1 MAKSIYTI
9 TSKKNPYYISKHRY
23 LELKH
28 FCLQYPEWKKRY
40 RELEDSLL
48 HAKSII
54 KPNDICTDVTSEMA
68 TEMAELKRKMDLV
81 EKTAIETDSQL
92 ANYIFEAVTRACTY
106 EYFQTQK
113 DIPCCRDTFYS
124 RYRKYFWMLNSN

>member
-1 MAKSIYTI
+1 MAKSIYAT

-40 RELEDSLL
+40 RELEETIQRSS
-48 HAKSII
+48 SII
-54 KPNDICTDVTSEMA
+54 KPNDICTDSVSEIA
-68 TEMAELKRKMDLV
+68 TEMVLLKEKMELV
-81 EKTAIETDSQL
+81 ENTAKENDPELWT
-92 ANYIFEAVTRACTY
+92 YILEAVTKGCTY

-124 RYRKYFWMLNSN
+124 RYRKYFWELNRR